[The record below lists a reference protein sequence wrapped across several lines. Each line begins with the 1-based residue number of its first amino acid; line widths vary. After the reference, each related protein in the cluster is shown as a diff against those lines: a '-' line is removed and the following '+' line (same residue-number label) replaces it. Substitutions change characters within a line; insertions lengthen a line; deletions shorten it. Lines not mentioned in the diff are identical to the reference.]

1 MNVTVWPV
9 PFRDLPSISAPTCCE
24 VCSAPAEMS
33 PCSSC
38 RAVARLLDGL
48 EIPVVVVEHRNK
60 VGLGMVLVDRWRRI
74 ACCVGRLSGVQ
85 EADLQVVARAR
96 AATWAPTARIASNWG
111 EFGEA
116 LEDTL
121 FRTQLEYQLAV
132 KPCFRRAVELA
143 KEFGDRGALPA
154 SYGIRLGSWVE
165 PQAQPIDL
173 R

>member
-1 MNVTVWPV
+1 
-9 PFRDLPSISAPTCCE
+9 
-24 VCSAPAEMS
+24 
-33 PCSSC
+33 
-38 RAVARLLDGL
+38 
-48 EIPVVVVEHRNK
+48 
-60 VGLGMVLVDRWRRI
+60 MVLVDRWRRI

-154 SYGIRLGSWVE
+154 SYEIRLGSWVE